1 MTIIKRKEIRANS
14 EYMNVI
20 VDQHA
25 NGSVAFLADLPKN
38 AIVTGVYVNGKS
50 LEDYR
55 LDAEYGRIMRTI
67 YPRTESFDGHRV
79 VGIIICD
86 NCGGEVYMSAQSFG
100 IENFVVEY
108 IETAVAEVM

>member
-55 LDAEYGRIMRTI
+55 LDAEYGRITRTI

-79 VGIIICD
+79 VGIITCD
-86 NCGGEVYMSAQSFG
+86 NAGGDVYAKAVSWSV
-100 IENFVVEY
+100 ESFVVEY
-108 IETAVAEVM
+108 IETAVSEE